1 MSAWCFPAIK
11 LLEPFGVDSHAS
23 ILAETFGVERA
34 TIVRWRNRN
43 VMFNWSMADEMA
55 VRVGFHPAESW
66 PNWYDEAL
74 KEAS

>member
-1 MSAWCFPAIK
+1 MSGWCFPAIK
-11 LLEPFGVDSHAS
+11 LLEPFGIDSHAS
-23 ILAETFGVERA
+23 ILAEMFGVQRA
-34 TIVRWRNRN
+34 TIVRWRNQG

-55 VRVGFHPAESW
+55 IRVGFHPAEIW